1 MTHVL
6 RIVLKFNLFKDF
18 SISVIP
24 KILFHCLGREK
35 RHHYPSL
42 VSVLFPFAGAWTRLA
57 GARVARAPRRT
68 PTCRGVCELPGLRRP
83 PPARSGRRPPATA
96 SARALLPLLL
106 LLAPPCSSSSR
117 WQLRLLLSARKLGLE
132 EVCGVHHRASPCA
145 IHWTAAEG
153 AATSTCSMA
162 PG

>member
-1 MTHVL
+1 M
-6 RIVLKFNLFKDF
+6 KFNLFKDF

-42 VSVLFPFAGAWTRLA
+42 VFCFVPVRWGLDSTRRSTSRECRDGLP
-57 GARVARAPRRT
+57 RAAASAS
-68 PTCRGVCELPGLRRP
+68 CP
-83 PPARSGRRPPATA
+83 PPVRSGRRPPATA

-106 LLAPPCSSSSR
+106 LLAPPYSSSSR

-132 EVCGVHHRASPCA
+132 GVCGVHHRARPCA
-145 IHWTAAEG
+145 VHWTAAEG
-153 AATSTCSMA
+153 ATTSTCSMA

>member
-24 KILFHCLGREK
+24 KIIFHCLGREK

-42 VSVLFPFAGAWTRLA
+42 VSVLFSFAGAWTQLA
-57 GARVARAPRRT
+57 GARVASAATDSHASQRLRAARR
-68 PTCRGVCELPGLRRP
+68 
-83 PPARSGRRPPATA
+83 RSGPVASRRPPATA
-96 SARALLPLLL
+96 STRARALLPLLL

-132 EVCGVHHRASPCA
+132 GVCGVHHRAGPCTV
-145 IHWTAAEG
+145 HWIAAEG

>member
-57 GARVARAPRRT
+57 GARVASAATDSHAPRRLRAARSPP
-68 PTCRGVCELPGLRRP
+68 PTAGQVRSSPAGHGQRPRPPPAAPPPRASLQFLLPLAAAPPPLGKEARVRGGLRRP
-83 PPARSGRRPPATA
+83 PPGRPLRRP
-96 SARALLPLLL
+96 LD
-106 LLAPPCSSSSR
+106 
-117 WQLRLLLSARKLGLE
+117 
-132 EVCGVHHRASPCA
+132 CG
-145 IHWTAAEG
+145 
-153 AATSTCSMA
+153 
-162 PG
+162 